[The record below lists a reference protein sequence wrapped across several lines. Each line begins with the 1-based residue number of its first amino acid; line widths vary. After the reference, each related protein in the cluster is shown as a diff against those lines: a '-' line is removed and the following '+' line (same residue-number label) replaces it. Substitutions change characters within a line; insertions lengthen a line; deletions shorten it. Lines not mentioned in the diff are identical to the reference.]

1 MDPPFAFLS
10 LFVGYVLSEMWF
22 GVMYAILVELVPA
35 NFRSTAVGVA
45 LFVINN
51 VGGNLPIVV
60 DPLAA
65 ATDYRTAIAILY
77 PGALLASMYQ
87 THV

>member
-1 MDPPFAFLS
+1 
-10 LFVGYVLSEMWF
+10 MWF

-35 NFRSTAVGVA
+35 NFRSTAIGVA

-65 ATDYRTAIAILY
+65 ATDYRTSLAIMYGGAILTSK
-77 PGALLASMYQ
+77 LDK
-87 THV
+87 